1 MRISVLG
8 ATFETE
14 NMGVSTLTAGT
25 IKCILSQHPSAVIS
39 LLDYAKKPLVYTLR
53 LDGRDVSVSLVNMRF
68 SKRFF
73 QPNNIALL
81 LLLAVLLKLMPIRK
95 VRRWVL
101 ARNECLRHIT
111 EATLIASIAGGD
123 SFSDIYG
130 IARLLYVGLPQVLVL
145 FLGKPLLLL
154 PQTVGPFRGH
164 FSRMIAR
171 YILRHALRV
180 YTRDYRSLN
189 EVEALLGFRLDPDRY
204 KFCYDV
210 GFALDP
216 IEPSHQEV
224 VGLAVDKQRRSPL
237 VGLNISGLLFMG
249 GYTRNNAFGL
259 RGDYRVLVTSLID
272 LLISKIGANVLIVP
286 HVFGMQRDSESDSV
300 VCEQVFATLEK
311 KYEGRLGL
319 VRGTYNQSEIKYL
332 IGQCDFFVGSRMHAC
347 IAAISQLV
355 PAVCIA
361 YSDKFAGVM
370 ATVGVE
376 GLVADARK
384 MDQEAILG
392 IVEKAY
398 DERALLRRQLERKMP
413 KVRETVL
420 SLFAGLSA
428 PIQGAETG
436 GAEGDPGAL
445 GGAGARAESGAG
457 VEAAGT
463 IKSDPDQVESPSA
476 RADIRSTC
484 DTQTNDGFREGN

>member
-1 MRISVLG
+1 
-8 ATFETE
+8 
-14 NMGVSTLTAGT
+14 
-25 IKCILSQHPSAVIS
+25 
-39 LLDYAKKPLVYTLR
+39 
-53 LDGRDVSVSLVNMRF
+53 
-68 SKRFF
+68 
-73 QPNNIALL
+73 
-81 LLLAVLLKLMPIRK
+81 
-95 VRRWVL
+95 
-101 ARNECLRHIT
+101 
-111 EATLIASIAGGD
+111 
-123 SFSDIYG
+123 
-130 IARLLYVGLPQVLVL
+130 
-145 FLGKPLLLL
+145 
-154 PQTVGPFRGH
+154 
-164 FSRMIAR
+164 
-171 YILRHALRV
+171 
-180 YTRDYRSLN
+180 
-189 EVEALLGFRLDPDRY
+189 VEALLGSSLDQDRY

-210 GFALDP
+210 GFVLDS

-224 VGLAVDKQRRSPL
+224 VGLAVDKQLRSPL

-259 RGDYRVLVTSLID
+259 RDDYRVLVTSLID
-272 LLISKIGANVLIVP
+272 LLISKKGANVLIVP
-286 HVFGMQRDSESDSV
+286 HVFGMQTDSESDSV